1 MKFNP
6 YPVLLTT
13 GALMLATVIL
23 AQGGLTASLVK
34 ATAVSVSGDFSS
46 STVKIGPSSQD
57 RVLIADEPPEADVAH
72 HPGTRVAAVDGAI
85 AAGSVDRAL
94 EQ

>member
-23 AQGGLTASLVK
+23 AQAGPTASLVK
-34 ATAVSVSGDFSS
+34 ARAVSMDGDFSS
-46 STVKIGPSSQD
+46 SAKAGSSLQD
-57 RVLIADEPPEADVAH
+57 RVLVADEPPEPDVAH
-72 HPGTRVAAVDGAI
+72 HPRTRVASVDGPT
-85 AAGSVDRAL
+85 AAGSDDRAL
-94 EQ
+94 EE